1 MKKNLNELITKI
13 ENEIKIEEV
22 IGNYIS
28 LQRKGNNFWAICP
41 FHKDTSPSLSVS
53 PTKKI
58 FKCFSCGA
66 GGNVIGFVQRY
77 KNVSFLSAL
86 KTISQLYQIDYT
98 QYFEEKQKHYSEIAK
113 RIFKLNQDALDFF
126 TFQFEKEA
134 NKADSNLKKYIDKR
148 QLTLKIAENYQ
159 IGFNPKSK
167 LLPFLQKKG
176 YTNQEIIEA
185 KLLNNENIA
194 FENRLIFPII
204 NEDGF
209 VVGFSARTILENDKI
224 KYINSQESDAFKKT
238 EILWNLNNI
247 GYKEDALVLFEGFF
261 DVISWEQKSKEEFK
275 AIATMGVA
283 FNQKLFKTL
292 KSRTNKLI
300 IGFDKDQAGLINT
313 IKIANLALINGF
325 RVEILHFENAKDI
338 DEAINNDEKFSYL
351 NYFLWF
357 IDIYLKK
364 IVNVENIVDYDLIP
378 KQEIQN
384 FLNSYKR
391 LEEYELIKKYF
402 EEKISI
408 APMFFSTEPIES
420 SNKYNNQNNFS
431 NQPFNQKWKELEIK
445 HQKIKTKI
453 IEKEHFLI
461 CLLIENNH
469 ADSLLK
475 LLNELSLIDEN
486 LENFIKENPTFFDQ
500 QIESSKTFL
509 QIIPEWENL
518 KLIVKNYNFSNTL
531 LNEAIVDLSQL
542 NEEFA
547 KIELLLIKN
556 KIIDL
561 DKSSKLHKRIKEIG
575 QS

>member
-1 MKKNLNELITKI
+1 MKKNLNELVTKI
-13 ENEIKIEEV
+13 ETDIKIEEV

-28 LQRKGNNFWAICP
+28 LQRKGNNFWGVCP

-77 KNVSFLSAL
+77 QNVSFLSAL
-86 KTISQLYQIDYT
+86 KTISQLYQIDHT
-98 QYFEEKQKHYSEIAK
+98 QYFEEKQKHYSESSK

-126 TFQFEKEA
+126 VFQFEKELK
-134 NKADSNLKKYIDKR
+134 NNDSHLKKYVSKR
-148 QLTLKIAENYQ
+148 QISFSMAEKYQ
-159 IGFNPKSK
+159 IGFNPKGK
-167 LLPFLQKKG
+167 LLRFLQKKG

-185 KLLNNENIA
+185 KLLKNENIP

-209 VVGFSARTILENDKI
+209 VSGFSGRTLLANDKI
-224 KYINSQESDAFKKT
+224 KYINSEESAAFKKT
-238 EILWNLNNI
+238 ETLWNLNNI

-261 DVISWEQKSKEEFK
+261 DVISWEQKSKEPIK

-300 IGFDKDQAGLINT
+300 IGFDKDQAGLSNT

-325 RVEILHFENAKDI
+325 KVEILHFEDTKDI
-338 DEAINNDEKFSYL
+338 DEAINASKKFTYV

-364 IVNVENIVDYDLIP
+364 IIDVENIVDYDLIP

-391 LEEYELIKKYF
+391 LEEYELIKQYF
-402 EEKISI
+402 KEKISI
-408 APMFFSTEPIES
+408 APMFFSTPTVAQDKQTHDS
-420 SNKYNNQNNFS
+420 TPTNLVFK
-431 NQPFNQKWKELEIK
+431 QKWKELEIR
-445 HQKIKTKI
+445 HQKIKSKI
-453 IEKEHFLI
+453 IEKEHFLV
-461 CLLIENNH
+461 CLLIENEHFN
-469 ADSLLK
+469 DLNK
-475 LLNELSLIDEN
+475 LLNEISLVDEN
-486 LENFIKENPTFFDQ
+486 LEEFIQKQIFHSDIQIQKE
-500 QIESSKTFL
+500 IFL
-509 QIIPEWENL
+509 QVIPEWEKL
-518 KLIVKNYNFSNTL
+518 KLIVKNYNFSDTL

-542 NEEFA
+542 NDEFA

-575 QS
+575 